1 MTYFEIR
8 ERLDCLT
15 QFRSLFKEYTQFHNR
30 EKNKAAQV
38 VREKM
43 EPLLGLTVDSLK
55 RVNLGSTITR
65 DAPARG
71 GHKLRINLIRAI
83 FREHLIRRFMLND
96 ETPMKILDSGIARYK
111 SRLWRERV
119 QLFNPLFWLYHFSE
133 FLARLPILFLSKA
146 GCDIRQAEK
155 SKGFR
160 VYIVL
165 VQLSIFYLVFR
176 WII

>member
-8 ERLDCLT
+8 ERLTCLT
-15 QFRSLFKEYTQFHNR
+15 QFRNLFKEYIQFPNR
-30 EKNKAAQV
+30 ENNKAAQI

-43 EPLLGLTVDSLK
+43 EPLLSLTVDSLK
-55 RVNLGSTITR
+55 RVRLGSTVTR
-65 DAPARG
+65 DAPVRG

-111 SRLWRERV
+111 ARLWRERV

-133 FLARLPILFLSKA
+133 FLARLPILFLSKV
-146 GCDIRQAEK
+146 GCDTRQTEK

-160 VYIVL
+160 FYIVL
-165 VQLSIFYLVFR
+165 VQLSIFYLAFR
-176 WII
+176 LVI

>member
-8 ERLDCLT
+8 ERLDCLI
-15 QFRSLFKEYTQFHNR
+15 QFRNLFREYIQFPNR
-30 EKNKAAQV
+30 ENNKAAQV

-43 EPLLGLTVDSLK
+43 EPLLGSVVDSLK

-65 DAPARG
+65 EAPTRG
-71 GHKLRINLIRAI
+71 GHNLRINLIRAI
-83 FREHLIRRFMLND
+83 FREHLISRFMLD
-96 ETPMKILDSGIARYK
+96 DATPMKILDSGISRYK
-111 SRLWRERV
+111 SRLWKERV

-133 FLARLPILFLSKA
+133 FLARIPVMLMEKA

-160 VYIVL
+160 FYIVL
-165 VQLSIFYLVFR
+165 VQLSIFYLLFR